1 MRKDVLAELG
11 AALLTAKTSHV
22 PRCAAPRLTS
32 YGEGMCQHVCV
43 VSIMRPEN
51 VHESNMARSNVV
63 THVGAAFALRLLYR
77 YCAHQPAGGE
87 LTAELDRV

>member
-11 AALLTAKTSHV
+11 AASLTVKTSHV

-32 YGEGMCQHVCV
+32 DKWRGHVSV
-43 VSIMRPEN
+43 IMRPEN